1 MPAKKRPSV
10 AKNDIVGKIKDF
22 VMDNVVNRIDKIIN
36 DAVIV
41 NGILKKLD
49 EMKNKFIRTL
59 ITMAVILVGVV
70 FVLIG
75 LAQYLSSILQM
86 FEGAGFVIVGVIVII
101 LGLIY
106 KASKASF

>member
-1 MPAKKRPSV
+1 V
-10 AKNDIVGKIKDF
+10 A
-22 VMDNVVNRIDKIIN
+22 
-36 DAVIV
+36 
-41 NGILKKLD
+41 
-49 EMKNKFIRTL
+49 
-59 ITMAVILVGVV
+59 

-86 FEGAGFVIVGVIVII
+86 FEGSGFVIVGVIVII